1 MKKTVALFILLSS
14 SYFLS
19 AQNGFSKSILK
30 EDSIVSNHSLLCI
43 LDSTNEIQS
52 NKTFKFYDNDNYL
65 QIEGDYAVLSYRIRG
80 KIEFYS
86 GRIYRSGQLLINDS
100 ISYYALAFQ
109 SDNHFDASNQG
120 TRNFI
125 AYRVYDKSKSEIFL
139 CSSTFVPQRKIIAHL
154 ANEIEKKALIEKS
167 INKN

>member
-1 MKKTVALFILLSS
+1 MKKTVALFILLSA
-14 SYFLS
+14 SYFIS
-19 AQNGFSKSILK
+19 AQNGFLKSILK
-30 EDSIVSNHSLLCI
+30 EDSIVSNHSLFCI
-43 LDSTNEIQS
+43 LDSINEIQS

-86 GRIYRSGQLLINDS
+86 GRIYRSGKLLINYS
-100 ISYYALAFQ
+100 NSYYAIAFQ
-109 SDNHFDASNQG
+109 SDNQFDATNQG
-120 TRNFI
+120 KRNFI
-125 AYRVYDKSKSEIFL
+125 ANRIYENSKCKILL
-139 CSSTFVPQRKIIAHL
+139 CSNTFVPHRKIRAHL

>member
-1 MKKTVALFILLSS
+1 MKKIVILFILLSAS
-14 SYFLS
+14 NFLS
-19 AQNGFSKSILK
+19 AQNGFSSSIFN
-30 EDSIVSNHSLLCI
+30 EDSTVSNHSLLCI

-52 NKTFKFYDNDNYL
+52 NKTFEFYDNDNYL

>member
-52 NKTFKFYDNDNYL
+52 NKTFEFYDNDNYL

-86 GRIYRSGQLLINDS
+86 GRIYRSGKLLINDS
-100 ISYYALAFQ
+100 NSYYAIAFQ
-109 SDNHFDASNQG
+109 SDNQFNATNQG
-120 TRNFI
+120 KRNFI
-125 AYRVYDKSKSEIFL
+125 AYRIYENSKCEILL
-139 CSSTFVPQRKIIAHL
+139 CSNTFIPHWKIKAHL
-154 ANEIEKKALIEKS
+154 ANEIEKKVLIEKS

>member
-1 MKKTVALFILLSS
+1 MNKFTLTLFLLIT
-14 SYFLS
+14 SYLS
-19 AQNGFSKSILK
+19 FAQSVSFTSRFI
-30 EDSIVSNHSLLCI
+30 EDSKVLEHYLLCI
-43 LDSTNEIQS
+43 LDSTNELQS
-52 NKTFKFYDNDNYL
+52 NRTFAFFDNDNYL
-65 QIEGDYAVLSYRIRG
+65 QIEGDYVVLSYRIRG

-120 TRNFI
+120 KRNFV
-125 AYRVYDKSKSEIFL
+125 AYRVYDKTKSEIFL
-139 CSSTFVPQRKIIAHL
+139 CSSTFVPQRKINAHL
-154 ANEIEKKALIEKS
+154 ANEVEKKALIEKS